1 MKMNLRAIAVTS
13 GLLWGGAVLTV
24 GLANIVKPGYGKR
37 FLEVVASI
45 YPGYHARPNVKDVA
59 VGTAYAVLDG
69 AVGGAVF
76 SAVYNRMLREPR
88 LKGSSPR
95 AA

>member
-1 MKMNLRAIAVTS
+1 MKINPAAMAIAS

-24 GLANIVKPGYGKR
+24 GLLNIAKPSYGKR
-37 FLEVVASI
+37 FLRVIDSV
-45 YPGYHARPNVKDVA
+45 YPGYHATADARNVA
-59 VGTAYAVLDG
+59 IGTCYALIDG

-76 SAVYNRMLREPR
+76 ASVYNQIESRSIRER
-88 LKGSSPR
+88 TSLK